1 LALLN
6 NNVRS
11 AASKFVN
18 KKKSYAFL
26 MRCPRLYI
34 TVDLDLNIEERP
46 KFGELGRNFVLIET

>member
-1 LALLN
+1 MLGLLP
-6 NNVRS
+6 
-11 AASKFVN
+11 SKFVN
-18 KKKSYAFL
+18 KKSYAFLL